1 MHGARM
7 DDGPNGST
15 LVISLGESWQ
25 WFWHASPMFWTR
37 HIVSYWRALID
48 KMTGMLCVGCCWI
61 AWSFG
66 CRDRLLDVFLFWL
79 TWNLLQVVELEQ
91 VKVCLKAI
99 CLFENV
105 GVRPNWL
112 ERNQVSHVLIKIPRI
127 NLSRGKQMNNYL
139 WYKKTTGEFIWNIVG
154 GGEHVLCIRWIIWG
168 CDICSCNGWSGW
180 I

>member
-112 ERNQVSHVLIKIPRI
+112 ERNQVSHVLRKMRESTYLEENKWIAIFGIKKPLESSFGIQLEVE
-127 NLSRGKQMNNYL
+127 NMFCAY
-139 WYKKTTGEFIWNIVG
+139 VG
-154 GGEHVLCIRWIIWG
+154 
-168 CDICSCNGWSGW
+168 
-180 I
+180 